1 MAEAAKILR
10 PDRSWW
16 DRVNRSAGLGC
27 LVILNRWAGC
37 SGLRRGGLAE
47 AAEILRPGEKQL
59 GRTYPLC
66 ATAKAEKK
74 PAVEGNSPPGGFA
87 VFYKNFYRNF
97 GNQKNRLS
105 SPAKPQPCR
114 ASSLHISCTV
124 SWIAS

>member
-1 MAEAAKILR
+1 MAEVAKILR

-66 ATAKAEKK
+66 ATAKAEKSRRLRDTPH
-74 PAVEGNSPPGGFA
+74 PAALPFFIKTFTE
-87 VFYKNFYRNF
+87 
-97 GNQKNRLS
+97 
-105 SPAKPQPCR
+105 
-114 ASSLHISCTV
+114 ISGIRRT
-124 SWIAS
+124 A